1 MILSQYVF
9 RSGLAPK
16 DLNSVEKIFIAL
28 EMGAEIV
35 LPPMAS
41 IQAIA
46 VIGNRASI
54 WGDHML
60 AVCINSPAWDAKA
73 FDEHWDESN
82 PQKVTAHC
90 TVRRQGG
97 NPVKRT
103 FSTADAEK
111 AGLTKKDTPWKGYP
125 KRMLQMRARSWAL
138 RDAFPDV
145 LKGLDCAEVVREY
158 INIEATEVREDA
170 QPGGEPSGPAVSR
183 AEDLTKRLSSAPAAI
198 DISATHR
205 EAEPAVVEQTEQQP
219 AAEQPAIDIQAE
231 PSPSPESKEQ
241 AAEPAKAW
249 GESEIRTQ
257 QRTEAEGLIQEL
269 LDLKSKQGLSTAT
282 TVAC

>member
-1 MILSQYVF
+1 MIVSQYVF

-28 EMGAEIV
+28 EMGAPIGP
-35 LPPMAS
+35 PPMAS

-158 INIEATEVREDA
+158 INRSDRGQARCSTRRRAIRSRGESRGRSHEATVIGAGSDRHFGNASRGRAGGCRTDRA
-170 QPGGEPSGPAVSR
+170 TASGRATCDRYPGR
-183 AEDLTKRLSSAPAAI
+183 AEPFARK
-198 DISATHR
+198 
-205 EAEPAVVEQTEQQP
+205 
-219 AAEQPAIDIQAE
+219 
-231 PSPSPESKEQ
+231 
-241 AAEPAKAW
+241 
-249 GESEIRTQ
+249 
-257 QRTEAEGLIQEL
+257 QRTSGRASEGV
-269 LDLKSKQGLSTAT
+269 G
-282 TVAC
+282 